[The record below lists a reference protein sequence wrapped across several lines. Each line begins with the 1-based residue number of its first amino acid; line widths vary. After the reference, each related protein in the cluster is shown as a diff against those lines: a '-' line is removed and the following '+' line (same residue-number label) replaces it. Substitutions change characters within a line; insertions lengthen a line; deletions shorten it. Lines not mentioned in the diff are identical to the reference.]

1 MKGRTELRGRASAM
15 VSIAVTVS
23 LALAS
28 SPGDAAN
35 RRGER
40 DAIGGTG
47 LDAIGG
53 TGVYAIGGTGRK
65 VKGYT
70 GDAIGGT
77 GLNAIGGTGLN
88 AIGGTGV
95 YAIGGTGNKER
106 VLVRGPVERVNL
118 SANSV
123 TIFGRDFRLAPD
135 RTRLIHDGLAG
146 GQSVVLTIS
155 GELGRAGKL
164 HLREARID
172 QEQYVAGS
180 SQVILAGRVR
190 SADSSVGKVV
200 IGRQVVDLTTTQTT
214 VGGPSVKAGDVIVVV
229 GTQPSLSGTISA
241 HLVMQSD

>member
-1 MKGRTELRGRASAM
+1 MKGRTELRGRASVM

-65 VKGYT
+65 LKGYT

-77 GLNAIGGTGLN
+77 GLNAIGGTG
-88 AIGGTGV
+88 A

-123 TIFGRDFRLAPD
+123 TILGRDFRLAPD
-135 RTRLIHDGLAG
+135 RTRLIHDALAG

-164 HLREARID
+164 LLRKARID

-180 SQVILAGRVR
+180 SHVTLAGQVR
-190 SADSSVGKVV
+190 SADSFVGKVV
-200 IGRQVVDLTTTQTT
+200 IGRQIVDLTTAQTA

-241 HLVMQSD
+241 QLVMQPD